1 MGSKDDLLI
10 TIQRWCVDERK
21 KSGGSEGENQ
31 QRSLLDLRYGFCKGS
46 TIARQAL
53 RISRDIIFIHFA
65 NIDGRGEF
73 RRDPSDVTT
82 ALRFINAA
90 DVLIMCNVSESN
102 PEETHWD
109 LSARVDGKAGRVDF
123 VSKSLPEI
131 KAAMKASR
139 EKGEIAKETLNSI
152 VVGRNGRH

>member
-1 MGSKDDLLI
+1 MIYLLQSKDGVSTSAKNLAEAKAK
-10 TIQRWCVDERK
+10 TS
-21 KSGGSEGENQ
+21 SGAFSISG
-31 QRSLLDLRYGFCKGS
+31 YGFCKGS

-109 LSARVDGKAGRVDF
+109 LSTRVDGKAGRVDF